1 MISEPEWQ
9 SIAAMVEKIIRSQV
23 GLKSNYFTSG
33 KVIKVDKTN
42 KCIFLK
48 EFGDQPIPLVFFD
61 WQVKYY
67 DETPNGTTSV
77 AAGNAQP
84 FKTRTKTVKAEVVM
98 PTVGQTVLVVR
109 EMGAQRLPRCIGV
122 IQGKKWLVSDLD

>member
-1 MISEPEWQ
+1 VITEGEWR
-9 SIAAMVEKIIRSQV
+9 SIAVLIERIIKDQV
-23 GLKSNYFTSG
+23 GLKSSAFTSG

-42 KCIFLK
+42 KCVFLK

-61 WQVKYY
+61 YQVKYY
-67 DETPNGTTSV
+67 DETPSGTTAVSS
-77 AAGNAQP
+77 GSAQP
-84 FKTRTKTVKAEVVM
+84 FKTRTKTVKAEVTM

-122 IQGKKWLVSDLD
+122 IQGKKWLVSDPD